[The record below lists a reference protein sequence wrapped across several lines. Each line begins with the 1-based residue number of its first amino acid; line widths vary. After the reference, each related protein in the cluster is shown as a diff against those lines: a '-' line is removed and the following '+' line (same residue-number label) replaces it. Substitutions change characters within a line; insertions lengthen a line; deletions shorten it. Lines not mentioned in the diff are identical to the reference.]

1 MSDTEFHRALLPV
14 GTALPEPRSESYSTL
29 LEAIVHSSDDA
40 IITKNLDGIITSWN
54 PAASH
59 IFGYQADEIIGRS
72 IITLIPERLHPEEEE
87 VLRRLKAGLQIANH
101 ETCRVTKSGGEI
113 IVSVTI
119 SPLKNRKG
127 EIIGA
132 SKIVRNITEQKQ
144 LARARLQLAA
154 IVESS
159 DDAILSMDLAG
170 VITSWNAGATRIFGY
185 QGDEAIG
192 HPVALLAW
200 PGEEERIERFLQAL
214 RRGERVEHTAVS
226 RKHKN
231 GKKILV
237 SLSLSP
243 IINAS
248 GTIVGIAKI
257 ARDITE
263 RSEAAGAL
271 AASEVRLIEQEAN
284 ARAEMLAERKFRAL
298 IENAPDAILQVNPAG
313 AIVIANHTAEKLF
326 CYTRAELIGQN
337 VDLLVPDANRASH
350 PAHRKTLADAGLSRP
365 MGLGLDLFAQRK
377 DGTRFPVEISLSPM
391 NTENG
396 VYVTAV
402 IRDVTE
408 RKLTEQRVQSLQES
422 YMTELEARHKEAERL
437 NQLKSEFMASISH
450 ELRTP
455 LHTIIG
461 FAELM
466 QEQDEGLLNFKQQRF
481 MKHIQVDSEHLLGLI
496 NDVLDL
502 SRIEAGGLHLR
513 TEPVRLLLNMA
524 EAITAIQPYAESRL
538 VTIRLVGDTD
548 VSVLADPMRL
558 RQILYNL
565 LSNAAKFSLPGGE
578 VHVESV
584 LDGDVVRV
592 TVSDTGLGIAPEERS
607 HIFEKFYQVGL
618 TSSGV
623 REGTGLGL
631 AICKQL
637 VEMQQ
642 GTIWVES
649 ELGKGSKFHFT
660 LPHNQA

>member
-1 MSDTEFHRALLPV
+1 MSSGVTDPNKLSLP
-14 GTALPEPRSESYSTL
+14 LPNSE
-29 LEAIVHSSDDA
+29 
-40 IITKNLDGIITSWN
+40 N
-54 PAASH
+54 PVNV
-59 IFGYQADEIIGRS
+59 
-72 IITLIPERLHPEEEE
+72 ERW
-87 VLRRLKAGLQIANH
+87 
-101 ETCRVTKSGGEI
+101 
-113 IVSVTI
+113 
-119 SPLKNRKG
+119 
-127 EIIGA
+127 
-132 SKIVRNITEQKQ
+132 
-144 LARARLQLAA
+144 LAA

-159 DDAILSMDLAG
+159 DDAILGMSLSG
-170 VITSWNAGATRIFGY
+170 VITSWNAAATRIFGY
-185 QGDEAIG
+185 EPHEALG
-192 HPVALLAW
+192 QPVSLLAW
-200 PGEEERIERFLQAL
+200 PGEQERIDLFLAIL
-214 RRGERVEHTAVS
+214 RHGGRVHHTEVS

-243 IINAS
+243 IIDSN
-248 GTIVGIAKI
+248 GTIIGIAKI

-271 AASEVRLIEQEAN
+271 EASEARLTEQQAN
-284 ARAEMLAERKFRAL
+284 ARAEMLAERKFREL
-298 IENAPDAILQVNPAG
+298 LENAPDAILQVNQAG
-313 AIVIANHTAEKLF
+313 AIVIANRTAEKMF
-326 CYTRAELIGQN
+326 CYTREELMGQS
-337 VDLLVPDANRASH
+337 VDLLVPEANRAAH
-350 PAHRKTLADAGLSRP
+350 PAHRKTLAAAGKSRP

-396 VYVTAV
+396 VHVTAV

-408 RKLTEQRVQSLQES
+408 RKLTEQRVRTLQES

-466 QEQDEGLLNFKQQRF
+466 QEEGEGPLNFKQRRF
-481 MKHIQVDSEHLLGLI
+481 MHHIHVDSEHLLGLI

-502 SRIEAGGLHLR
+502 SRIEAGGLQLH
-513 TEPVRLLLNMA
+513 TEPVRLILIVA
-524 EAITAIQPYAESRL
+524 ESINAIRLYAESRS
-538 VTIRLVGDTD
+538 VSIRMGDEID

-565 LSNAAKFSLPGGE
+565 LSNGAKFTQPGGE
-578 VHVESV
+578 VLVNAVVE
-584 LDGDVVRV
+584 GNTVRI
-592 TVSDTGLGIAPEERS
+592 TVSDTGLGIAPEERTQ
-607 HIFEKFYQVGL
+607 IFEKFYQVGL
-618 TSSGV
+618 TPVGV

-637 VEMQQ
+637 VEMQK

>member
-1 MSDTEFHRALLPV
+1 MSSGVTDPNKLSLP
-14 GTALPEPRSESYSTL
+14 LPNSE
-29 LEAIVHSSDDA
+29 
-40 IITKNLDGIITSWN
+40 N
-54 PAASH
+54 PVNV
-59 IFGYQADEIIGRS
+59 
-72 IITLIPERLHPEEEE
+72 ERW
-87 VLRRLKAGLQIANH
+87 
-101 ETCRVTKSGGEI
+101 
-113 IVSVTI
+113 
-119 SPLKNRKG
+119 
-127 EIIGA
+127 
-132 SKIVRNITEQKQ
+132 
-144 LARARLQLAA
+144 LAA

-159 DDAILSMDLAG
+159 DDAILGMSLSG
-170 VITSWNAGATRIFGY
+170 VITSWNAAATRIFGY
-185 QGDEAIG
+185 EPHEALG
-192 HPVALLAW
+192 QPVSLLAW
-200 PGEEERIERFLQAL
+200 PGEQERIDLFLAIL
-214 RRGERVEHTAVS
+214 RHGGRVHHTEVS

-243 IINAS
+243 IIDSN
-248 GTIVGIAKI
+248 GTIIGIAKI

-271 AASEVRLIEQEAN
+271 EASEARLTEQQAN
-284 ARAEMLAERKFRAL
+284 ARAEMLAERKFREL
-298 IENAPDAILQVNPAG
+298 LENAPDAILQVNQAG
-313 AIVIANHTAEKLF
+313 AIVIANRTAEKMF
-326 CYTRAELIGQN
+326 CYTREELMGQS
-337 VDLLVPDANRASH
+337 VDLLVPEANRAAH
-350 PAHRKTLADAGLSRP
+350 PAHRKTLATAGKSRP

-396 VYVTAV
+396 VHVTAV

-408 RKLTEQRVQSLQES
+408 RKLTEQRVRTLQES

-466 QEQDEGLLNFKQQRF
+466 QEEGEGPLNFKQRRF
-481 MKHIQVDSEHLLGLI
+481 MHHIHVDSEHLLGLI

-502 SRIEAGGLHLR
+502 SRIEAGGLQLH
-513 TEPVRLLLNMA
+513 TEPVRLILIVA
-524 EAITAIQPYAESRL
+524 ESINAIRLYAESRS
-538 VTIRLVGDTD
+538 VSIRMGDDID

-565 LSNAAKFSLPGGE
+565 LSNGAKFTQPGGE
-578 VHVESV
+578 VLVNAVVE
-584 LDGDVVRV
+584 GNTVRI
-592 TVSDTGLGIAPEERS
+592 TVSDTGLGIAPEERTQ
-607 HIFEKFYQVGL
+607 IFEKFYQVGL
-618 TSSGV
+618 TPVGV

-637 VEMQQ
+637 VEMQK